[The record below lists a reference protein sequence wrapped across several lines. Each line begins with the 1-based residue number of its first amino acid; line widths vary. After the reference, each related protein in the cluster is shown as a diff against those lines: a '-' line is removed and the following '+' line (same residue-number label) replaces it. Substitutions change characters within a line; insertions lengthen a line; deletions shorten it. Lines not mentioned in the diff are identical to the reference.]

1 MRSKKVRRKVD
12 LEEIGLN
19 LETISE
25 EVMLRIAEIAEEEIR
40 KALDEVLG
48 PRMIKYLLAVEVFVD
63 DKLNVLVDLAV
74 DSHIPPAI
82 SLESVVD
89 RAIKR
94 GLDKAAVYVRE
105 FARFHRETTDS
116 DKRGEASSPTMP

>member
-1 MRSKKVRRKVD
+1 MRSRKIRKRID

-19 LETISE
+19 LETIDE
-25 EVMLRIAEIAEEEIR
+25 EAMLRIAEIAEEEIR

-63 DKLNVLVDLAV
+63 DKLNVFVDLAV
-74 DSHIPPAI
+74 DSRIPPAI
-82 SLESVVD
+82 SLESVID

-94 GLDKAAVYVRE
+94 GLDKAAAYVRE
-105 FARFHRETTDS
+105 LARLHRAATDS
-116 DKRGEASSPTMP
+116 DKTSETSSSTMS